1 MLASPQFTSAIGKQ
15 MYNPLLET
23 SGLPKFSEIRAA
35 HVEPALRTT
44 LEQNRA
50 DLEAILSA
58 KGEPNFDDSILPLEE
73 LRDRLHRTWSP
84 VSHLHGVLTSN
95 DLREAYNLCLP
106 LLARYE
112 TEMAQD
118 RRLFALYKKVSAGLE
133 GTGNSPEQYL
143 LDHALRDF
151 RLAGV
156 DLPAEKKDRF
166 KVVIEELTQLQ
177 AKFEQNL
184 RDAMAAWSWHES
196 RRERLAGI
204 PETVLASASSAAAVE
219 GKQGW
224 LLHLNQ
230 PTYVAVITHAED
242 RDLRF
247 EFYRAWATRASD
259 EGPNAGQFD
268 NSEIMDR
275 ILALRAE
282 EAALVGFAN
291 FAEYSLATKMA
302 GSVEEVRGFLLQLLN
317 ESRSMACREL
327 AELEQFAGT
336 ELEAWD
342 FDYYTEKLRR
352 DRFSFSDEELR
363 PYFPLPKVL
372 EGLFLATNKLFGVTA
387 ERADNVDTWRSDVQ
401 FFKLLDA
408 NGIEIGAFFLDLFTH
423 PNKRAGAWMDECII
437 RKHIGDR
444 LQMPVAH
451 LVCNFTLPT
460 NDSPALLTHDEVVT
474 LFHEFGHTL
483 HHLLTRMDYPSVAG
497 INGVPWDAVELPSQF
512 MENFAWDPRVV
523 IALSGHHV
531 TGETLPEKLLER
543 LQDSRTFQ
551 AGMQMLRQLE
561 FALFDWRIHAEYSD
575 EAGGRIADILD
586 EVREQVAVVRYPPF
600 NRLAHGFAHV
610 FGGGYAAGYYSYKW
624 AEVLAADAF
633 AAFQGDDLFNRE
645 VAGAFRQQIL
655 EVGGSVDIGKAYR
668 AFRGRSPDIE
678 ALLVRSGIH
687 SPPDVR
693 SAT

>member
-1 MLASPQFTSAIGKQ
+1 MDVLASPQFTSAIGKQ

-118 RRLFALYKKVSAGLE
+118 RRLFALYQKVSAGLE

-156 DLPAEKKDRF
+156 DLSAEKKARF

-282 EAALVGFAN
+282 EAALVGFEN

-302 GSVEEVRGFLLQLLN
+302 GSVEEVRRFLLQLLH
-317 ESRSMACREL
+317 ESRSVACREL

-372 EGLFLATNKLFGVTA
+372 EGLFLATSKLFGVSA

-401 FFKLLDA
+401 FF
-408 NGIEIGAFFLDLFTH
+408 
-423 PNKRAGAWMDECII
+423 
-437 RKHIGDR
+437 
-444 LQMPVAH
+444 
-451 LVCNFTLPT
+451 
-460 NDSPALLTHDEVVT
+460 
-474 LFHEFGHTL
+474 
-483 HHLLTRMDYPSVAG
+483 
-497 INGVPWDAVELPSQF
+497 
-512 MENFAWDPRVV
+512 
-523 IALSGHHV
+523 
-531 TGETLPEKLLER
+531 
-543 LQDSRTFQ
+543 
-551 AGMQMLRQLE
+551 
-561 FALFDWRIHAEYSD
+561 
-575 EAGGRIADILD
+575 
-586 EVREQVAVVRYPPF
+586 
-600 NRLAHGFAHV
+600 
-610 FGGGYAAGYYSYKW
+610 
-624 AEVLAADAF
+624 
-633 AAFQGDDLFNRE
+633 
-645 VAGAFRQQIL
+645 
-655 EVGGSVDIGKAYR
+655 
-668 AFRGRSPDIE
+668 
-678 ALLVRSGIH
+678 
-687 SPPDVR
+687 
-693 SAT
+693 

>member
-1 MLASPQFTSAIGKQ
+1 
-15 MYNPLLET
+15 MYNPLLQA

-35 HVEPALRTT
+35 HVEPALRKT

-50 DLEAILSA
+50 DLESILGA
-58 KGEPNFDDSILPLEE
+58 NGEPSFSDSILPLEE
-73 LRDRLHRTWSP
+73 LRDRLHRTWAP
-84 VSHLHGVLTSN
+84 VSHLHGVLTSSE
-95 DLREAYNLCLP
+95 LRDAYNICLP

-118 RRLFALYKKVSAGLE
+118 RRLFALYQKVSAGLE
-133 GTGNSPEQYL
+133 GTANGPEQNL

-156 DLPAEKKDRF
+156 DLPAEKKARF
-166 KVVIEELTQLQ
+166 KAVIEELTQLQ

-184 RDAMAAWSWHES
+184 RDAMAAWSWHET

-204 PETVLASASSAAAVE
+204 PETVLASAAEAASAE

-230 PTYVAVITHAED
+230 PTYVAVITHAEN

-259 EGPNAGQFD
+259 EGPNLGQFD
-268 NSEIMDR
+268 NSETMDR

-282 EAALVGFAN
+282 EAALVGYEN
-291 FAEYSLATKMA
+291 FAAYSLATKMA
-302 GSVEEVRGFLLQLLN
+302 GSGEEVRGFLQQLLD
-317 ESRSMACREL
+317 ESRSIACSEL
-327 AELEQFAGT
+327 ADLEQFAGI

-342 FDYYTEKLRR
+342 IDYYSEKLRH
-352 DRFSFSDEELR
+352 DRFSISDEDLR
-363 PYFPLPKVL
+363 PYFPLSKVL
-372 EGLFLATNKLFGVTA
+372 EGLFFATNKLFGITA
-387 ERADNVDTWRSDVQ
+387 ERDNNVDTWRSDVQ

-408 NGIEIGAFFLDLFTH
+408 NGSEIGAFFLDLFTH
-423 PNKRAGAWMDECII
+423 QNKRAGAWMDECII

-444 LQMPVAH
+444 LQTPVAH

-460 NDSPALLTHDEVVT
+460 NDAPALLTHDEVVT

-483 HHLLTRMDYPSVAG
+483 HHLLTRMDYPSVSG

-523 IALSGHHV
+523 IALSSHHV
-531 TGETLPEKLLER
+531 TGEALPEELLER
-543 LQDSRTFQ
+543 LQESRTFQ

-575 EAGGRIADILD
+575 ETGGRISEILE

-633 AAFQGDDLFNRE
+633 AAFEGDDLFNPD
-645 VAGAFRQQIL
+645 VATAFRQQIL
-655 EVGGSVDIGKAYR
+655 EVGGGTDISEAYR
-668 AFRGRSPDIE
+668 AFRGRAPDVE

-687 SPPDVR
+687 SPPDVQ